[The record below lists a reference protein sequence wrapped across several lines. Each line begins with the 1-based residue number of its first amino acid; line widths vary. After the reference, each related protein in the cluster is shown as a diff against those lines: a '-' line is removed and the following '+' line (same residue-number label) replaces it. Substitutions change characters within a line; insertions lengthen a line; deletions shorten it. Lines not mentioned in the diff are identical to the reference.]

1 MMLSLMRGY
10 SSMYGSICGDSNSFR
25 SPGSCSVLLDHVNL
39 IIEMPHEI
47 PVWPNLPFIC
57 YSYTYLHLLVL
68 APMPVLTEWSLRVL
82 HFF

>member
-1 MMLSLMRGY
+1 MREIGLA
-10 SSMYGSICGDSNSFR
+10 SFECDCTQL
-25 SPGSCSVLLDHVNL
+25 GSCSVLLDHVNL

-82 HFF
+82 HFL